1 MMALAGLL
9 GGLWAYSPATPSGN
23 MNGEY
28 VVSSGA
34 GKSAPKF
41 NTDYASKG
49 HEYFDVWSPEIAT
62 RYAEVWWHD
71 MGKQPLPREI
81 VARFANKTMAITG
94 YEMDMVMVQPAGQP
108 GANPAQD
115 VSVPMN
121 WAYNHHY
128 EAWITGRYS
137 ELKKNEH
144 PDPSDTSH
152 HGGPQVR
159 VRVRLGVGL
168 GSGLGLG
175 EVRVRVR
182 RRGRGRDGVRV
193 S

>member
-1 MMALAGLL
+1 MALAGLL

-108 GANPAQD
+108 GAQD

>member
-1 MMALAGLL
+1 MALLMALGLL
-9 GGLWAYSPATPSGN
+9 GAARASQN
-23 MNGEY
+23 MNGDY
-28 VVSSGA
+28 RVASVDGLVD
-34 GKSAPKF
+34 F

-71 MGKQPLPREI
+71 MGKQPLPQEI

-128 EAWITGRYS
+128 E
-137 ELKKNEH
+137 
-144 PDPSDTSH
+144 
-152 HGGPQVR
+152 
-159 VRVRLGVGL
+159 VRL
-168 GSGLGLG
+168 GLGLG
-175 EVRVRVR
+175 
-182 RRGRGRDGVRV
+182 
-193 S
+193 